1 MREILIE
8 YFSYLTKNLKYS
20 QELNSYILSVLIEI
34 KRKDFSKDSLTLK
47 YIEAQK
53 AYNFELYQNLGD
65 WILFCQV
72 QMPGH
77 LKNADDKYYH
87 AIAQN
92 CYYSC
97 YKILNKQWKLFEEL
111 ADLFPDIIINL
122 NSFKTSRLNLGGDS
136 IHLD

>member
-1 MREILIE
+1 MKDILIN
-8 YFSYLTKNLKYS
+8 YFENFTKNLNYS
-20 QELNSYILSVLIEI
+20 KELNSYILSVLIEI
-34 KRKDFSKDSLTLK
+34 KRKDFSKDSLTLQ
-47 YIEAQK
+47 YIEAKKQ
-53 AYNFELYQNLGD
+53 YNFELYQNIGD

-77 LKNADDKYYH
+77 LKHAEDRYYH

-111 ADLFPDIIINL
+111 ADLFPDVVNKL
-122 NSFKTSRLNLGGDS
+122 NSFKESRFDLTRNS
-136 IHLD
+136 IYLD